1 MRNPFSLL
9 TKGLILAI
17 CWWVALSL
25 VWMHPVGIL
34 EQVWPRLLF
43 CLAGISIAGLA
54 ASLILLNQR
63 ESLRL
68 ILEPSHYWG
77 VNVTLGRFPVVDE
90 RPPRRDGKVLSL
102 LKSTQ
107 LEPAVSELL
116 ARQNADIQSLL
127 NALLGYIAGSEQDKA
142 LLHRAW
148 QACSNMQDMAQSFN
162 YRGLLVRK
170 IPPAD
175 PSFCLDADDNLIPVI
190 AFAHH
195 LCVLMRINIAIDDH
209 QCASLSVRL
218 LTRTAE
224 VRNLSF
230 NDQHVLYQVIGHY
243 LTPDKLPVNRVKDSI
258 TLRDDRIVALV
269 ELLRAAIACNQAHS
283 SSVTLKAVDDVK
295 IRTVTL
301 EKSVQEAV
309 HQPTAI
315 HKDDDIDYNNLY
327 ELLHEPFRVN
337 GSKASLRL
345 GLLHGDYVYLITEK
359 VLESMRTPDGDSQQ
373 DVKRK
378 QDIIN
383 ALDAKGMLYQKAN
396 QQDFNVQFRGV
407 IKDEEKTNNY
417 YGMIIFSWRKKMPL
431 LASRGDSLFVPRI
444 LDEDIPEKINETLKD
459 VIPTSSIVYSRQ
471 SAVSSDDLWA
481 IEEAEAQQ
489 SCDDRAIKLQ
499 FEPSPKELELIRK
512 AIYDELSQLVSL
524 NHPLIAQLHDGQEQ
538 WLCISAARV
547 ASQEVPVSVQHIAL
561 LLKHQ
566 TSVVGLRVSKN
577 EKGSTVLSF
586 ARA

>member
-9 TKGLILAI
+9 TKGIILAI

-25 VWMHPVGIL
+25 VWMHSDGVL
-34 EQVWPRLLF
+34 AQVWPRLLF
-43 CLAGISIAGLA
+43 WLAGIGIAGLA

-63 ESLRL
+63 ESLHL

-90 RPPRRDGKVLSL
+90 RPPRRDGRISAL
-102 LKSTQ
+102 LKNAQ
-107 LEPAVSELL
+107 LEPVVSELL
-116 ARQNADIQSLL
+116 RRQNADIQSLL
-127 NALLGYIAGSEQDKA
+127 NALLGYIAGSGQDKA

-148 QACSNMQDMAQSFN
+148 QTCSNMQGMAQTFS
-162 YRGLLVRK
+162 YHGLLSRK

-175 PSFCLDADDNLIPVI
+175 PSFCLDADDILIPVI

-195 LCVLMRINIAIDDH
+195 LGVLIRSNITVDDP
-209 QCASLSVRL
+209 QCALLSVSL

-224 VRNLSF
+224 VRNLNF
-230 NDQHVLYQVIGHY
+230 NDQHILYQVLGHY
-243 LTPDKLPVNRVKDSI
+243 SNPEKLPVNRVKDSI
-258 TLRDDRIVALV
+258 TLRDDRIVALM
-269 ELLRAAIACNQAHS
+269 ELLRAAIACNQARS
-283 SSVTLKAVDDVK
+283 SSGTLKAAEAIK
-295 IRTVTL
+295 ISPVTE
-301 EKSVQEAV
+301 EKSVQEIV
-309 HQPTAI
+309 RQPTVI
-315 HKDDDIDYNNLY
+315 HKNDDADYNILY

-359 VLESMRTPDGDSQQ
+359 ILESMRTPDGDSQQ

-417 YGMIIFSWRKKMPL
+417 YGMIIFAWRKKMPL

-512 AIYDELSQLVSL
+512 AIYDELSQLVSV

>member
-1 MRNPFSLL
+1 M
-9 TKGLILAI
+9 
-17 CWWVALSL
+17 ALSF

-43 CLAGISIAGLA
+43 WLAGIGIAVLA

-77 VNVTLGRFPVVDE
+77 VNVTLGRFPVVDAC
-90 RPPRRDGKVLSL
+90 PPRRDGKVSAL

-107 LEPAVSELL
+107 LESAVSELL
-116 ARQNADIQSLL
+116 VRQSADIQSLL
-127 NALLGYIAGSEQDKA
+127 NALLGYMAGSDQDKA
-142 LLHRAW
+142 LLYRAW
-148 QACSNMQDMAQSFN
+148 QTYSAMLDMAKTFS

-170 IPPAD
+170 IPPTD
-175 PSFCLDADDNLIPVI
+175 PSFCLDANDNLIPVI

-195 LCVLMRINIAIDDH
+195 LGVLIRGSITVEDP
-209 QCASLSVRL
+209 QCALLSVCL

-258 TLRDDRIVALV
+258 TLRDDRIVALM
-269 ELLRAAIACNQAHS
+269 ELLRAAIVCDQAHS
-283 SSVTLKAVDDVK
+283 SSGTLKAAEAIK
-295 IRTVTL
+295 MRPVTL
-301 EKSVQEAV
+301 EKSAQEAV
-309 HQPTAI
+309 NQPTVI
-315 HKDDDIDYNNLY
+315 HKNDDADYNILY

-337 GSKASLRL
+337 GSKVSLRL
-345 GLLHGDYVYLITEK
+345 GLLHGEYVYLITEK
-359 VLESMRTPDGDSQQ
+359 ILESMRTPDGDSQQ

-378 QDIIN
+378 QNIIN
-383 ALDAKGMLYQKAN
+383 ALDVKGMLYQKSN

-417 YGMIIFSWRKKMPL
+417 FGMIIFTWRKKMPL
-431 LASRGDSLFVPRI
+431 LASRGDSLFVPCI
-444 LDEDIPEKINETLKD
+444 LDEDIPEKSDEALNG
-459 VIPTSSIVYSRQ
+459 VIPANSIVYSRQ
-471 SAVSSDDLWA
+471 TAVGSDDLWA
-481 IEEAEAQQ
+481 IEEVEAQQ
-489 SCDDRAIKLQ
+489 SCDNGVIKLQ

-512 AIYDELSQLVSL
+512 AIYDELNQLVSVK
-524 NHPLIAQLHDGQEQ
+524 HPLIAQLHDGQEQ

>member
-9 TKGLILAI
+9 TKGIILAI

-25 VWMHPVGIL
+25 VWMHSDGVL
-34 EQVWPRLLF
+34 AQVWPRLLF
-43 CLAGISIAGLA
+43 WLAGIGIVGLA

-90 RPPRRDGKVLSL
+90 HPPRRDGKILSL
-102 LKSTQ
+102 LKNAQ
-107 LEPAVSELL
+107 LEPAVSGLL
-116 ARQNADIQSLL
+116 GRQNADIQSLL
-127 NALLGYIAGSEQDKA
+127 NALLGYIAGSDQDKA

-148 QACSNMQDMAQSFN
+148 QTCSNMQDMAKTFS

-170 IPPAD
+170 TPPTD
-175 PSFCLDADDNLIPVI
+175 PSFCLDANDNLIPVI

-195 LCVLMRINIAIDDH
+195 LGVLMRNNIVVDDP
-209 QCASLSVRL
+209 QCALLSVRL

-224 VRNLSF
+224 ARDLSF
-230 NDQHVLYQVIGHY
+230 NDQHILYQVLGHY
-243 LTPDKLPVNRVKDSI
+243 LNPEKLPVNRVKDSI

-269 ELLRAAIACNQAHS
+269 ELLRTAMACNQAHS
-283 SSVTLKAVDDVK
+283 SSATLKAFDDVK
-295 IRTVTL
+295 MRPVTL
-301 EKSVQEAV
+301 EKSAQEVV
-309 HQPTAI
+309 HQTTVI
-315 HKDDDIDYNNLY
+315 HKDNDAYYNILY

-373 DVKRK
+373 DVERK

-383 ALDAKGMLYQKAN
+383 ALDAKGVLYQKTN
-396 QQDFNVQFRGV
+396 QQDFNVQFRGL

-417 YGMIIFSWRKKMPL
+417 YGMIIFAWRKKMPL

-444 LDEDIPEKINETLKD
+444 LDEDISEKSDDAPND
-459 VIPTSSIVYSRQ
+459 VMPANCIVYSRQ
-471 SAVSSDDLWA
+471 AVVSSDDLWA

-489 SCDDRAIKLQ
+489 SCDDRVIKLQ

-524 NHPLIAQLHDGQEQ
+524 SHPLIATLHDGQEQ
-538 WLCISAARV
+538 WLCVSAARV

-566 TSVVGLRVSKN
+566 ASVVGLRVSKN

>member
-1 MRNPFSLL
+1 M
-9 TKGLILAI
+9 
-17 CWWVALSL
+17 ALSF

-43 CLAGISIAGLA
+43 WLAGIGIAVLA

-77 VNVTLGRFPVVDE
+77 VNVTLGRFPVVDAC
-90 RPPRRDGKVLSL
+90 PPRRDGKVSAL

-107 LEPAVSELL
+107 LESAVSELL
-116 ARQNADIQSLL
+116 VRQSADIQSLL
-127 NALLGYIAGSEQDKA
+127 NALLGYMAGSDQDKA
-142 LLHRAW
+142 LLYRAW
-148 QACSNMQDMAQSFN
+148 QTYSAMLDMAKTFS

-170 IPPAD
+170 IPPTN
-175 PSFCLDADDNLIPVI
+175 PSFCLDANDNLISVI

-195 LCVLMRINIAIDDH
+195 LGLLIRGSMTVENP
-209 QCASLSVRL
+209 QCALLSVRL

-243 LTPDKLPVNRVKDSI
+243 FYPDKLPVNRFKDSI
-258 TLRDDRIVALV
+258 SIRDDRIVALM
-269 ELLRAAIACNQAHS
+269 ELLMAATVSNQAHS
-283 SSVTLKAVDDVK
+283 SNGTLKAAEAIK
-295 IRTVTL
+295 IRPVTV
-301 EKSVQEAV
+301 EKSVQEV
-309 HQPTAI
+309 VRQPTVI
-315 HKDDDIDYNNLY
+315 HKDNDADYNILY

-383 ALDAKGMLYQKAN
+383 SLDAKGMLYQKAN

-407 IKDEEKTNNY
+407 IKNVEKTNNY
-417 YGMIIFSWRKKMPL
+417 CGMIVFSWRKKMPL
-431 LASRGDSLFVPRI
+431 LASRGDSLFVPHI
-444 LDEDIPEKINETLKD
+444 MNEDILEKGYKTPNAKISD
-459 VIPTSSIVYSRQ
+459 SGIVYSRQ
-471 SAVSSDDLWA
+471 VAASSDDLWA
-481 IEEAEAQQ
+481 IEEVEAQQ
-489 SCDDRAIKLQ
+489 SCDNGVIKLQ
-499 FEPSPKELELIRK
+499 FEPSPKELELIHK
-512 AIYDELSQLVSL
+512 AIYDELSRLVSL
-524 NHPLIAQLHDGQEQ
+524 NHPLIAKLHDDQKQ

-566 TSVVGLRVSKN
+566 ASVAGLRVSKN

-586 ARA
+586 ARI

>member
-25 VWMHPVGIL
+25 AWMHPVGIL

-77 VNVTLGRFPVVDE
+77 VNVTLGRFPVADE

-127 NALLGYIAGSEQDKA
+127 NALLGYIAGSDQDKA
-142 LLHRAW
+142 LLHQAW
-148 QACSNMQDMAQSFN
+148 QTCSNMQDMAKTFS

-170 IPPAD
+170 IPPAN
-175 PSFCLDADDNLIPVI
+175 PSFCLDADDNLIPVM

-195 LCVLMRINIAIDDH
+195 LGVLMRINIAIDDH

-230 NDQHVLYQVIGHY
+230 NDQHILYQVLGHY
-243 LTPDKLPVNRVKDSI
+243 LNPEKLPVNRVKDSI

-269 ELLRAAIACNQAHS
+269 ELLRAAIAYSPNNA
-283 SSVTLKAVDDVK
+283 LKAVDDIK
-295 IRTVTL
+295 KRPVTL
-301 EKSVQEAV
+301 EKSAQESV

-315 HKDDDIDYNNLY
+315 HKDDDTDYNTLY
-327 ELLHEPFRVN
+327 ELLNEPFRVN

-417 YGMIIFSWRKKMPL
+417 YGMIIFAWRKKMPL

-444 LDEDIPEKINETLKD
+444 LDEDISEKSDDAPND
-459 VIPTSSIVYSRQ
+459 VMPANSIVYSRQ
-471 SAVSSDDLWA
+471 AVVSSDDLWA

-489 SCDDRAIKLQ
+489 SCDDRVIKLQ

-524 NHPLIAQLHDGQEQ
+524 SHPLIATLHDGQEQ
-538 WLCISAARV
+538 WLCVSVARV

-566 TSVVGLRVSKN
+566 ASVVGLRVSKN
-577 EKGSTVLSF
+577 EKGSTILSF